1 MIKATLFT
9 ALVLAASHAS
19 AGCMPCQMN
28 FKLYGYAGGGLGKS
42 SSSTDHEQFLA
53 SIGAPAGQSATF
65 DEHRGNGFTIFAGV
79 TDGDGAIEIGYSY
92 LGNITSAAHLAAPQ
106 VTESQR
112 ELRTHALFAQLAAS
126 LHPTDNLSF
135 RATVG
140 PALTYSRVN
149 SSCTGALSQCNFS
162 ASQVEPN
169 FKVGVGVS
177 LGQVRGIVFR
187 LEGERYFNVGQGQ
200 GNVDLDMLSAAIQFP
215 L

>member
-9 ALVLAASHAS
+9 ALVLAASQAS
-19 AGCMPCQMN
+19 AGCMPCGWN
-28 FKLYGYAGGGLGKS
+28 LRIDGYAGGGPGKS
-42 SSSTDHEQFLA
+42 SSSTDHEQFLT

-65 DEHRGNGFTIFAGV
+65 DDRRGNGFTVFTGI

-92 LGNITSAAHLAAPQ
+92 LGNITTAAHLAAPQ
-106 VTESQR
+106 VTESQH

-126 LHPTDNLSF
+126 LHPIDNLSF
-135 RATVG
+135 RATIG

-149 SSCTGALSQCNFS
+149 ASCTGALRQCNFS
-162 ASQVEPN
+162 ASHVEPN

-177 LGQVRGIVFR
+177 FGQLRSIVFR

-200 GNVDLDMLSAAIQFP
+200 GNVDVDMVSAALQFP